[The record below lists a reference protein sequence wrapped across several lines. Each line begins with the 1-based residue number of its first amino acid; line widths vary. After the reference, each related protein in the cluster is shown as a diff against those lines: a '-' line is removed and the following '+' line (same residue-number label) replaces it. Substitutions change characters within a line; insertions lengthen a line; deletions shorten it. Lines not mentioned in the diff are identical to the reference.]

1 MADSYEFT
9 KANGIIAWK
18 DYPRTYQG
26 RKTKCSKVDKT
37 VPRFHNTASNEEDMV
52 SNDRLKEL
60 VSKGPVGV
68 AMYSNF
74 GCLQSYSS
82 GIIHDRDCD
91 CSNPKKKDVNH
102 AVTIVGYGKSN

>member
-82 GIIHDRDCD
+82 GIKIGRAH
-91 CSNPKKKDVNH
+91 V
-102 AVTIVGYGKSN
+102 